1 VFTCSLD
8 NILYLELEIDEFATK
23 LSKIADLLAKLGELI
38 PDEENDD

>member
-23 LSKIADLLAKLGELI
+23 LSEIADLLAKLGELI